1 MSDALDLHPTLVR
14 PDWPAPDSV
23 AACVTTRETGPSQD
37 AFAAFNPALHVGD
50 KPEHVALCRRQL
62 GKVIGDDRPLLWLTQ
77 VHGGRVQ
84 QHFAEDA
91 PQADASVARD
101 RGHAC
106 VVLTADCLPVFFC
119 DRDGQRVAVAHA
131 GWRGLAGGVLEATV
145 AALGVPAESQ
155 MAWLGPAISNAQFE
169 VGPEVR
175 QAFVAVQPEALEAFD
190 PSPYRLGHYMAD
202 LYKLARLRLERLG
215 VSHISGGHFCT
226 ACEPRFYSHRRDDGV
241 TGRMASMIWLR

>member
-1 MSDALDLHPTLVR
+1 MSDALHLDPTLVE
-14 PDWPAPDSV
+14 PDWPAPASV
-23 AACVTTRETGPSQD
+23 AACVTTRETGPSQGD
-37 AFAAFNPALHVGD
+37 FAAFNPASHVQD
-50 KPEHVALCRRQL
+50 NADHVALCRRQL
-62 GKVIGDDRPLLWLTQ
+62 GKVVGDERPLLWLDQ
-77 VHGGRVQ
+77 EHGGRVQ
-84 QHFAEDA
+84 QHYADPA
-91 PQADASVARD
+91 PTADAAVARD

-131 GWRGLAGGVLEATV
+131 GWRGLASGILEATV

-175 QAFVAVQPEALEAFD
+175 QAFVAVQPEALEAFH

-202 LYKLARLRLERLG
+202 IYKLARLRLERLG
-215 VSHISGGHFCT
+215 LTNISGGHFCT
-226 ACEPRFYSHRRDDGV
+226 ACEPRFYSHRRDNGV